1 MRVTSLDLSLTSTG
15 ACRLIAG
22 SEVQP
27 VTETFNP
34 GKRDGHLRLQ
44 WILDNARLWTQGS
57 DLCVVEGPSFG
68 SPNKQHAIG
77 GLWWMITHQLWAW
90 KIPCVVVSPSQLKTY
105 ALGKGSGK
113 GTDKDWVLA
122 AVVRRYLEVA
132 IAGNDE
138 ADALVLAAMA
148 ADHYGHPVVTV
159 PETHRR
165 ALATVSW
172 PDLEA

>member
-1 MRVTSLDLSLTSTG
+1 
-15 ACRLIAG
+15 
-22 SEVQP
+22 
-27 VTETFNP
+27 
-34 GKRDGHLRLQ
+34 
-44 WILDNARLWTQGS
+44 
-57 DLCVVEGPSFG
+57 
-68 SPNKQHAIG
+68 
-77 GLWWMITHQLWAW
+77 MITHQLWAW